1 MPAILTQKY
10 FYKQPRFWRWGIS
23 IALVLLTILA
33 YWKELSFIVN
43 WITGKQALLFTDLV
57 QIRNL
62 VILAVSV
69 VAFAGMLFL
78 ALLFVSQFVLPVTK
92 ASDRRQVFQRLWMY
106 FTGFY
111 GATVFIKEGNEIA
124 KPEELRS
131 SRPGMAF
138 VDLSSAI
145 VLEKQ
150 YGGGGSR
157 TLLGA
162 GLPSLFRAGARKQP
176 ARSSKSKPGSGAAF
190 QSARAAGPGIVFTG
204 FGERIRGTVSLRRQ
218 FRLKPEVKATLR
230 DGFEVMAHVFVGFT
244 LGEAPE
250 ELKVTLT
257 GEGAES
263 IQIVQT
269 AQVNQGSGK
278 KTVISGFSDELDMD
292 DKLEIFRFI
301 QKVRQGGVSPEAQ
314 NPTNEEFQF
323 KAPYIFDGQRVF
335 NAVYGNARMI
345 KEGVMEEW
353 VDLPLKVAVE
363 TFHEMVSVE
372 SYDNLYLP
380 DKPDKFPFREDFL
393 PRFNRR
399 MRNQGVLAYRV
410 VFNSDG
416 TSLKKDQIW
425 DETKLNIYPLQ
436 TLRSSKVLRDRG
448 IRVIFSG
455 CAELRPTN
463 PLILQQR
470 LDHWRARWEKNK
482 DLTLASFDY
491 KELQIRAHAR
501 AQAQQDMIYSL
512 SRMLNATDS
521 PLTQEALAVRV
532 FQALEAFASEPAT
545 GKLLPKETLNA
556 LWSLHEWLLP
566 YGGGPGDGSRQ
577 VIGTLPSSSGSPN
590 GKSPDPQANLPGE
603 SPDHRAGPPEERPYP
618 PEHPEKE
625 FPVE

>member
-23 IALVLLTILA
+23 LALVILTILA
-33 YWKELSFIVN
+33 YWKELSFIFN
-43 WITGKQALLFTDLV
+43 WVTGKQTLLFTDLV
-57 QIRNL
+57 QVRNL
-62 VILAVSV
+62 IILAVSLI
-69 VAFAGMLFL
+69 ALAGMLFL
-78 ALLFVSQFVLPVTK
+78 ALLFVSQFVLPVSSGT
-92 ASDRRQVFQRLWMY
+92 DRWKVFERLWMY

-111 GATVFIKEGNEIA
+111 GATVFIKEGKEIA

-162 GLPSLFRAGARKQP
+162 GLPSLFRSQAKKQP
-176 ARSSKSKPGSGAAF
+176 KKQGGSQAAPGSGF
-190 QSARAAGPGIVFTG
+190 QSARAAGPGIAFTG
-204 FGERIRGTVSLRRQ
+204 FGERIRGAVSLRRQ
-218 FRLKPEVKATLR
+218 FRLKPEVKATMR

-257 GEGAES
+257 GEDPES

-269 AQVNQGSGK
+269 TQVNQGDGRR
-278 KTVISGFSDELDMD
+278 TVIKGISDELDMD

-314 NPTNEEFQF
+314 NSPSETFQF
-323 KAPYIFDGQRVF
+323 KAPYIFDGRRVF

-345 KEGVMEEW
+345 REGVMEEW

-380 DKPDKFPFREDFL
+380 DKPDRFPFREDFL
-393 PRFNRR
+393 PRFSRR
-399 MRNQGVLAYRV
+399 MRNQGVLGYRV
-410 VFNSDG
+410 VFKTDR
-416 TSLKKDQIW
+416 TPLQKDQTW
-425 DETKLNIYPLQ
+425 DETQLDIYPVQ
-436 TLRSSKVLRDRG
+436 SLRSSKVLRDRG

-463 PLILQQR
+463 KLILQQR

-491 KELQIRAHAR
+491 KEMQIRAHAR
-501 AQAQQDMIYSL
+501 AQAQQDMIFSL
-512 SRMLNATDS
+512 SQMLNNS
-521 PLTQEALAVRV
+521 NITQEALAIRV

-545 GKLLPKETLNA
+545 EKLLPKETLNA
-556 LWSLHEWLLP
+556 LWSLREWLLP
-566 YGGGPGDGSRQ
+566 YGREPGNGGNGGDGGNGAGSADDDGDGGDSGSLPPNPE
-577 VIGTLPSSSGSPN
+577 VPPSS
-590 GKSPDPQANLPGE
+590 
-603 SPDHRAGPPEERPYP
+603 RTYP

>member
-1 MPAILTQKY
+1 
-10 FYKQPRFWRWGIS
+10 
-23 IALVLLTILA
+23 
-33 YWKELSFIVN
+33 
-43 WITGKQALLFTDLV
+43 
-57 QIRNL
+57 
-62 VILAVSV
+62 
-69 VAFAGMLFL
+69 
-78 ALLFVSQFVLPVTK
+78 
-92 ASDRRQVFQRLWMY
+92 
-106 FTGFY
+106 
-111 GATVFIKEGNEIA
+111 VFIKEGKEIA

-176 ARSSKSKPGSGAAF
+176 GRGSKTRAEQGPAF

-204 FGERIRGTVSLRRQ
+204 FGERIRGAVSLRRQ
-218 FRLKPEVKATLR
+218 FRLKPEVKASLR

-257 GEGAES
+257 GEDPES
-263 IQIVQT
+263 VRVIQT
-269 AQVNQGSGK
+269 AQVNQGNGK
-278 KTVISGFSDELDMD
+278 KTVITGFSDELDMD
-292 DKLEIFRFI
+292 DKLEIYRHI
-301 QKVRQGGVSPEAQ
+301 QKIRQGGVAPEAQ
-314 NPTNEEFQF
+314 NTPDESFQF

-345 KEGVMEEW
+345 KEGMMEEW

-380 DKPDKFPFREDFL
+380 EKSDKFPFREEFL
-393 PRFNRR
+393 PRFSRR
-399 MRNQGVLAYRV
+399 MRNLGVLAYRV
-410 VFNSDG
+410 VFNSDR
-416 TSLKKDQIW
+416 TALKKDQAW
-425 DETKLNIYPLQ
+425 QETQLDIYPVQ

-470 LDHWRARWEKNK
+470 LDHWRARWEKDK

-501 AQAQQDMIYSL
+501 AQAQRDMLLSL
-512 SRMLNATDS
+512 SRMLDS
-521 PLTQEALAVRV
+521 NETALPQEALAVRV

-577 VIGTLPSSSGSPN
+577 NPGGAPPN
-590 GKSPDPQANLPGE
+590 PEPPPG
-603 SPDHRAGPPEERPYP
+603 ERPYP

>member
-10 FYKQPRFWRWGIS
+10 FYKQPRFWRWAIS
-23 IALVLLTILA
+23 TALVILIVFA
-33 YWKELSFIVN
+33 YWKELSFIYN
-43 WITGKQALLFTDLV
+43 WLTGQHTLLLTDLT

-62 VILAVSV
+62 VILVISV
-69 VAFAGMLFL
+69 IAFFGMLFL
-78 ALLFVSQFVLPVTK
+78 SLLFVSQFVLPV
-92 ASDRRQVFQRLWMY
+92 SSREDRWKVFERLWMY

-111 GATVFIKEGNEIA
+111 GATVFIKEGQEIA

-138 VDLSSAI
+138 VDLSSAV

-157 TLLGA
+157 TLIGA
-162 GLPSLFRAGARKQP
+162 GLPSLFRTGSKKG
-176 ARSSKSKPGSGAAF
+176 SSKSSRNQASTGSGF

-204 FGERIRGTVSLRRQ
+204 FGERLRGTVSLRRQ
-218 FRLKPEVKATLR
+218 FRLKPEVKTIIR

-250 ELKVTLT
+250 ELKVTHT
-257 GEGAES
+257 GDDPES
-263 IQIVQT
+263 IQVVQT
-269 AQVNQGSGK
+269 TQITQGDSK
-278 KTVISGFSDELDMD
+278 KTIIKGFSDELDAD
-292 DKLEIFRFI
+292 DKMEIYRFI
-301 QKVRQGGVSPEAQ
+301 QKVRKGEVAPKSQSSPTEV
-314 NPTNEEFQF
+314 FQF

-363 TFHEMVSVE
+363 TFHNMLSME

-380 DKPDKFPFREDFL
+380 DKPDRFPFREEFQ
-393 PRFNRR
+393 PRFSRR

-416 TSLKKDQIW
+416 TPLQKDQPW
-425 DETKLNIYPLQ
+425 NETQLDIYPVQ
-436 TLRSSKVLRDRG
+436 SLRSSKVLRDRG

-463 PLILQQR
+463 KLILQQR

-482 DLTLASFDY
+482 DLTLAGFDY
-491 KELQIRAHAR
+491 KEMQIRSHAR
-501 AQAQQDMIYSL
+501 AQAQQDMIFSL
-512 SRMLNATDS
+512 SKMLNS
-521 PLTQEALAVRV
+521 SEVSKEALAIRV
-532 FQALEAFASEPAT
+532 FQALEALANEPAT
-545 GKLLPKETLNA
+545 ERLLPKETLNA
-556 LWSLHEWLLP
+556 LWSLHEWLMP
-566 YGGGPGDGSRQ
+566 FGGNQGGPP
-577 VIGTLPSSSGSPN
+577 PS
-590 GKSPDPQANLPGE
+590 GK
-603 SPDHRAGPPEERPYP
+603 ERDFP